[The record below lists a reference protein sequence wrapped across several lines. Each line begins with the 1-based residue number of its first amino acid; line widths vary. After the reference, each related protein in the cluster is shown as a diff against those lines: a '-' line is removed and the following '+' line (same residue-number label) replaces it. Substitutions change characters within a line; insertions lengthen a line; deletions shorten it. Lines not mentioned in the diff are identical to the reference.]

1 MQTIRGIL
9 NTLFVLTML
18 NDGFKEMFEKLIY
31 MYIHLET
38 NWIKLLSVAVRTQF
52 DFLKKGK
59 NNSQHI
65 DVIVSYWL
73 CVNCRWAGADFIDV
87 LQWDEE
93 LRVQW
98 GGTELDEEGRH
109 QHTEEHAIHGPP
121 IPLIQRH
128 LRRLWGHQQGH
139 RVSSRSLTKVRS

>member
-1 MQTIRGIL
+1 MDSKKCSKSSFICIFIWRQIELNSVSSCKNTI
-9 NTLFVLTML
+9 
-18 NDGFKEMFEKLIY
+18 
-31 MYIHLET
+31 
-38 NWIKLLSVAVRTQF
+38 W
-52 DFLKKGK
+52 FLKKGK
-59 NNSQHI
+59 KYFSAYTV

-98 GGTELDEEGRH
+98 GGTELNEEGRH

-128 LRRLWGHQQGH
+128 LRRVWGHQQGH